1 MIFEPGRQEGL
12 DIFTPTSAA
21 DVLPTLAQVTG
32 KPIPA
37 WTEGA
42 VLPPFAIPDPQR
54 SVFVVRAAKN
64 DPAAPITRAST
75 AIVRGNHKLL
85 YFFGLREKGI
95 DELVKL
101 YDLEK
106 DPEEMTDLSAS
117 RRDVAEALLTELKAR
132 IRERNQPYLG

>member
-1 MIFEPGRQEGL
+1 
-12 DIFTPTSAA
+12 
-21 DVLPTLAQVTG
+21 VTG

-37 WTEGA
+37 WTEGT
-42 VLPPFAIPDPQR
+42 VLPPFAAADAER

-75 AIVRGNHKLL
+75 ALLRGNHKLL
-85 YFFGLREKGI
+85 YFFGFPEKGI

-106 DPEEMTDLSAS
+106 DPEEMTDLSTS
-117 RRDVAEALLTELKAR
+117 RRDVTTALLTELKAL
-132 IRERNQPYLG
+132 IQEKNQPYLG